1 MTANEEEAAAAS
13 EEEEEGRG
21 LEFAPKN
28 ARRRRG
34 RGGMDGSR
42 TDGRSIDPTRL

>member
-1 MTANEEEAAAAS
+1 MTANEEEAAAVA
-13 EEEEEGRG
+13 EEEGRG